1 MGVEFNVKEE
11 SLRGEGRKSDEGA
24 GGFSSG
30 GGVDNRL
37 TSTRAAAAAAA
48 AAAKSLQ
55 SCPTL

>member
-30 GGVDNRL
+30 GGGGQQ
-37 TSTRAAAAAAA
+37 TH
-48 AAAKSLQ
+48 Q
-55 SCPTL
+55 Y

>member
-1 MGVEFNVKEE
+1 MKDVRVMRV
-11 SLRGEGRKSDEGA
+11 LGA
-24 GGFSSG
+24 FLLG

-37 TSTRAAAAAAA
+37 TSSRAAAAAAA